1 MKKAEFLIHRIS
13 PAFISLFVYLYN
25 IILIVLYINASYNVI
40 RIVRR
45 GWEIRQ
51 TGGHYESI

>member
-1 MKKAEFLIHRIS
+1 MKKAELLIHRIS

-25 IILIVLYINASYNVI
+25 IML
-40 RIVRR
+40 
-45 GWEIRQ
+45 IRQ